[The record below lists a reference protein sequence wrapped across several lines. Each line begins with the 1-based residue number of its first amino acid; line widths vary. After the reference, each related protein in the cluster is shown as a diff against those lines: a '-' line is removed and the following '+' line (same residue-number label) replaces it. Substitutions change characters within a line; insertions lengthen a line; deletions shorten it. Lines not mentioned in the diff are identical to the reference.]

1 MLKKRNF
8 FALSLMSF
16 GIFFGAG
23 NLIFPP
29 SVAQLAGT
37 NIWTAYFGFLMT
49 AVILPILGI
58 ITVAK
63 TNGLLNLGRKVDP
76 IFAYILTIGILL
88 AIGPGLAIPRTG
100 STSFEMAIKPWLS
113 ADMSTTVPLILYSA
127 IYFGLVAALC
137 WTPNKIMDRIGR
149 FSTPALLV
157 LIFLLTILA
166 ISQKNPQILSPSNG
180 YETAAITTGFLAG
193 YNTLDTLAGLNY
205 GLLII
210 TAVRNLK
217 VDESKVVNIATKA
230 GIAAGG
236 VLALVYW
243 CLTVIG
249 QFGADKVEIGANGA
263 NILVAASTLLLGKL
277 GTIVLGL
284 IFVLACFNTC
294 VGLITSISQFFN
306 RILPQLSYHTYVVIL
321 TVWSFALANIGLD
334 GILTYSVPILV
345 LLYPIAITLIILT
358 LTDNWLQH
366 SQLTY
371 RIIAYVVS
379 FISIINSLFS
389 IGVKLPILTSLTE
402 ALPLADQGLNW
413 VLPVLI
419 LMVVSYFTINRQTVK
434 N

>member
-1 MLKKRNF
+1 MLKRKNF

-29 SVAQLAGT
+29 SVAQLAGS
-37 NIWTAYFGFLMT
+37 NIWSAYFGFLIT

-63 TNGLLNLGRKVDP
+63 TDGLLNLGRKVDP
-76 IFAYILTIGILL
+76 IFAYIITIGILL

-100 STSFEMAIKPWLS
+100 STSFEMAIKPWLNS
-113 ADMSTTVPLILYSA
+113 EMSTTMPLILYSA
-127 IYFGLVAALC
+127 VYFGLVALLC
-137 WTPNKIMDRIGR
+137 WTPNKIIDRIGR

-157 LIFLLTILA
+157 LILVLTILA
-166 ISQKNPQILSPSNG
+166 FTHQQPTLLEPSNG
-180 YETAAITTGFLAG
+180 YEKAAFTTGFLSG

-205 GLLII
+205 GLLIV

-217 VDESKVVNIATKA
+217 VDESKVVKVATKA
-230 GIAAGG
+230 GIVAGV

-243 CLTVIG
+243 CLTIIG
-249 QFGADKVEIGANGA
+249 QYGADKVEVGANGA
-263 NILVAASTLLLGKL
+263 NILVAASTLLLGKF
-277 GTIVLGL
+277 GTLVLGI

-294 VGLITSISQFFN
+294 VGLITSISQFFH

-321 TVWSFALANIGLD
+321 TLWSFALANIGLD

-358 LTDNWLQH
+358 LTDNWLHH

-379 FISIINSLFS
+379 FISIINSLVS
-389 IGVKLPILTSLTE
+389 MGIIIPILTALTE
-402 ALPLADQGLNW
+402 ALPLADSGLNW
-413 VLPVLI
+413 MLPVII
-419 LMVVSYFTINRQTVK
+419 LMIIAYFTTNRQAVP